1 MVFQE
6 LMLFFLVDPTDIYA
20 SERELGSKDALDF
33 RHHNYKEMRKVR
45 VIKSVRPQ
53 MHDE

>member
-6 LMLFFLVDPTDIYA
+6 LTLSFLIDPTDIYA

-45 VIKSVRPQ
+45 AIESAGPQ
-53 MHDE
+53 MRDE